1 MQCFSSLIVPPCQ
14 YARILCHS
22 SQVRKFASLQV
33 TQKVET
39 CNASAHS
46 LSLHVI
52 FTLFLIKFTF
62 FFCGCILVLL
72 VFADQVI
79 HIAFSLGELHFVHA
93 LSCIPMQECLA
104 AEHGCEILSDTLEH
118 LLDCC
123 GIPQEC
129 HCHLQTLG
137 RNIADS
143 GLDVVGNPLHKVGR
157 VLVLHIQHLLVDL
170 LGRHTST
177 EEGGSSQVAT
187 MARISGAH
195 HVLGIKHLLG
205 EFWDCE
211 CPVLLRTTGSERRKP
226 DHEEVQPREWNEID
240 SKLPQVS
247 VQLTRE
253 PKRGRHTTDGR
264 TDEVIQI
271 TICWCSELQS
281 PEANVVQRFVI
292 KKHALIR
299 IFHQLM
305 ER

>member
-123 GIPQEC
+123 GIPQEG
-129 HCHLQTLG
+129 HCHLQTLR

-143 GLDVVGNPLHKVGR
+143 GLDIVGNP
-157 VLVLHIQHLLVDL
+157 
-170 LGRHTST
+170 
-177 EEGGSSQVAT
+177 
-187 MARISGAH
+187 
-195 HVLGIKHLLG
+195 HV
-205 EFWDCE
+205 
-211 CPVLLRTTGSERRKP
+211 
-226 DHEEVQPREWNEID
+226 
-240 SKLPQVS
+240 
-247 VQLTRE
+247 
-253 PKRGRHTTDGR
+253 
-264 TDEVIQI
+264 
-271 TICWCSELQS
+271 SELWS
-281 PEANVVQRFVI
+281 CCYNGHLR
-292 KKHALIR
+292 KNK
-299 IFHQLM
+299 
-305 ER
+305 

>member
-1 MQCFSSLIVPPCQ
+1 MQGFCVT
-14 YARILCHS
+14 A
-22 SQVRKFASLQV
+22 RKFASLQV
-33 TQKVET
+33 THKAET

-62 FFCGCILVLL
+62 FFCGRILVLL

-79 HIAFSLGELHFVHA
+79 HIAFSLGEFHFVHA

-123 GIPQEC
+123 GIPQEG
-129 HCHLQTLG
+129 HCHLQTLR

-143 GLDVVGNPLHKVGR
+143 GLDIVGNPLHEVGR
-157 VLVLHIQHLLVDL
+157 VLVLHVQHLLVDL

-177 EEGGSSQVAT
+177 EQGGSSQVAT
-187 MARISGAH
+187 MARVSSAH
-195 HVLGIKHLLG
+195 HILGIKHLLG
-205 EFWDCE
+205 ELWDRE
-211 CPVLLRTTGSERRKP
+211 CPVLLRTTGSEGRKS
-226 DHEEVQPREWNEID
+226 DHEEVQAWEWNKIHCQLAQI
-240 SKLPQVS
+240 SI
-247 VQLTRE
+247 QLTRE
-253 PKRGRHTTDGR
+253 SEASCHAADSCRN
-264 TDEVIQI
+264 EVIQVAI
-271 TICWCSELQS
+271 RWCGELQC
-281 PEANVVQRFVI
+281 PEANIIERFVV
-292 KKHALIR
+292 KQHALIG